1 MLLKCVQMEYCGV
14 FSSFRSRLSRLH
26 IVRTNKEWD
35 NIHSKQNRGKFKKHW
50 QKALPKSTDNYFPG
64 HGNVTF
70 GGVIFCSSVSVR
82 CLCESHCIQGISCS
96 VVANSSVMGQ
106 IPQASLGDWKTAC
119 SAPLPAGY
127 FQLGLGTDKNLGKR
141 RIYTL
146 IYPSYIKWLKL
157 EAAVS
162 FGMTEIAPDDNIQGF
177 SGNSQLH
184 QVISITWFSM

>member
-1 MLLKCVQMEYCGV
+1 M
-14 FSSFRSRLSRLH
+14 
-26 IVRTNKEWD
+26 
-35 NIHSKQNRGKFKKHW
+35 
-50 QKALPKSTDNYFPG
+50 
-64 HGNVTF
+64 
-70 GGVIFCSSVSVR
+70 
-82 CLCESHCIQGISCS
+82 
-96 VVANSSVMGQ
+96 VANSSVMGQ

-127 FQLGLGTDKNLGKR
+127 FQLGLGTDENLGKR

-157 EAAVS
+157 ETAVS